1 MRSCSAVKL
10 MLALTL
16 GLPLLQAVLM
26 WVGGLLTAMGDPTT
40 STVLGHINTAT
51 GIAWLVSVVGL
62 VVALALQSLDEP
74 HDPGV

>member
-1 MRSCSAVKL
+1 MRSRCAVKL

-16 GLPLLQAVLM
+16 GLPLLQAILV
-26 WVGGLLTAMGDPTT
+26 WVGGLLTAMGDATT
-40 STVLGHINTAT
+40 SAVLGHVNTAT
-51 GIAWLVSVVGL
+51 GIVWLVSVVGL

>member
-1 MRSCSAVKL
+1 MTSRSAVKL

-16 GLPLLQAVLM
+16 GLPLLQAVLV

-40 STVLGHINTAT
+40 STVLSHVNTAT
-51 GIAWLVSVVGL
+51 GIVWLVSVVGL

>member
-1 MRSCSAVKL
+1 MRSRTAVKL
-10 MLALTL
+10 LLALVL
-16 GLPLLQAVLM
+16 GLPLLQAVLV

-40 STVLGHINTAT
+40 NSVLGHVNMAI
-51 GIAWLVSVVGL
+51 GIVWLVSVVGL

>member
-26 WVGGLLTAMGDPTT
+26 WVGGLLTAMGDPVT
-40 STVLGHINTAT
+40 SKVLGHISTAT

>member
-1 MRSCSAVKL
+1 MRSRSAVKL

-16 GLPLLQAVLM
+16 GLPLLQAVLV
-26 WVGGLLTAMGDPTT
+26 WVGGLFTAMGDPTT
-40 STVLGHINTAT
+40 STVLGHVNTAT
-51 GIAWLVSVVGL
+51 GIVWLVSVVGL